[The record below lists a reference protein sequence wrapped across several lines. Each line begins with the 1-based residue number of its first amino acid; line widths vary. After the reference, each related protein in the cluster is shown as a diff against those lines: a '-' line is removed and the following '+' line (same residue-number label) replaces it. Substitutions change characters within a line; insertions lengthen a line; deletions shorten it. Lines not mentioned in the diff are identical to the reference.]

1 MLTFYLTI
9 HHLRIIRII
18 DLKFFV
24 SQYIIF
30 WFGHQGYASLKN
42 DLGSLP
48 FFQLWNSIK
57 PGFLKLLGLDLG
69 GWKEKWFVKFWL
81 PIEQLVAYCFLFFLK
96 SILTIYIFLEN
107 GLFYIR
113 FQMYWQF
120 MIIPNN
126 EMISISSF
134 VLPSFP
140 LILILSFLLLL
151 LINFDSVLFIL
162 FSFSKNHFGFYWFF
176 QLYHCCICCCC

>member
-1 MLTFYLTI
+1 MPTFYLTI
-9 HHLRIIRII
+9 QHLRIRRII
-18 DLKFFV
+18 GLKFFV

-57 PGFLKLLGLDLG
+57 PGFLKLLELDLG

-81 PIEQLVAYCFLFFLK
+81 PIEQLVAYCFLFFPK
-96 SILTIYIFLEN
+96 SILTIYVFLGN
-107 GLFYIR
+107 DLFYIR

-126 EMISISSF
+126 KMISVSSF

-140 LILILSFLLLL
+140 IILILSFLFLL

-162 FSFSKNHFGFYWFF
+162 FSFSKNPFGFYWFS
-176 QLYHCCICCCC
+176 QLYHCFICCCC

>member
-18 DLKFFV
+18 GLKFFV

-30 WFGHQGYASLKN
+30 WFGHQGYGSLKN

-107 GLFYIR
+107 DLFYIR

-126 EMISISSF
+126 KMISISSF

-162 FSFSKNHFGFYWFF
+162 FSFPKNHFGFYWFF
-176 QLYHCCICCCC
+176 QLYHCFVCCCC